1 MMKKLKVS
9 RSHLRS
15 VGITTIK
22 LEPATRERLAS
33 LGKKG
38 DTYDQII
45 NCLIDVYEGKQ
56 RKR

>member
-9 RSHLRS
+9 RVHLRS

-22 LEPATRERLAS
+22 LEPATRVRLAN
-33 LGKKG
+33 LGRKG

-45 NCLIDVYEGKQ
+45 NCLIDHYEGK
-56 RKR
+56 RKKR